1 MKVLVDSCIWSL
13 ALRRRQGVEGLNK
26 EERGLIGA
34 LADGIRD
41 GLVVMVGPVRQE
53 VLSGIRHVEQFERLR
68 EHLQAFRDEP
78 IESED
83 YVHAAQLDH
92 LCRKEGLQCGPVDM
106 LLCALAQRRGW
117 SVLTNDAGLLRCMK
131 EIARHGEWAG

>member
-1 MKVLVDSCIWSL
+1 MKALVDSCVWSL
-13 ALRRRQGVEGLNK
+13 ALRRRHGVEGLSK
-26 EERGLIGA
+26 EERKLVGA
-34 LADGIRD
+34 LTDGIRD

-68 EHLQAFRDEP
+68 EHLAAFRDEP

-83 YVHAAQLDH
+83 YVHAAWLDH

-106 LLCALAQRRGW
+106 LLCALAERRGW
-117 SVLTNDAGLLRCMK
+117 SILTNDDGLLRCMK
-131 EIARHGEWAG
+131 EIAQQIE

>member
-1 MKVLVDSCIWSL
+1 MKVLVDSCVWSL

-26 EERGLIGA
+26 EERRVVTA

-68 EHLQAFRDEP
+68 EHLEAFRDEP

-83 YVHAAQLDH
+83 YVHAARLDH
-92 LCRKEGLQCGPVDM
+92 LCRKQGLQCGPVDM
-106 LLCALAQRRGW
+106 LLCALVQRRRWGI
-117 SVLTNDAGLLRCMK
+117 LTTDAGLLHCLN
-131 EIARHGEWAG
+131 EIAQHAEQAD